1 MMEQQA
7 ECLATLLAASFL
19 GTKGEHIHM
28 QRGFTIVELVAV
40 IAIIGIISAIAA
52 PKFIG
57 NDAFAARGAYS
68 TLLSGIRYAQKTAVA
83 QRTIVYVNLN
93 TSTRVLCL
101 GYTSNCSTAVIDPAT
116 KSAYSKTLPSTV
128 DLTQSRTDLAFN
140 SQGYPTSGNDTV
152 FTVTNNVAAETAR
165 TITVWRTTGYA
176 Q

>member
-1 MMEQQA
+1 MRTRQ
-7 ECLATLLAASFL
+7 
-19 GTKGEHIHM
+19 
-28 QRGFTIVELVAV
+28 GFTIVELIAV
-40 IAIIGIISAIAA
+40 IAILGIISAIAA
-52 PKFIG
+52 PKLIG

-83 QRTIVYVNLN
+83 QRTTVYVNLN

-101 GYTSNCSTAVIDPAT
+101 GYDATCTTAVIDPAT
-116 KSAYSKTLPSTV
+116 KAAYSKTLPSTV

-140 SQGYPTSGNDTV
+140 SQGYPTSGSDTV
-152 FTVTNNVAAETAR
+152 LTVTNNVSTEAAR